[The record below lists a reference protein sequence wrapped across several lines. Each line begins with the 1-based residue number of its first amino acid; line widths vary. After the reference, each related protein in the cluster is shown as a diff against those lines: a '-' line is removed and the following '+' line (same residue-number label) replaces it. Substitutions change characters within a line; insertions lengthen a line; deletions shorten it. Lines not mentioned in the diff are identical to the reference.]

1 METSKILSSDKATVV
16 IQVNPQVTQH
26 IVSGDDGQ
34 ESRGAHRS
42 TALTGFSKAQPK
54 ALGTVQIMIG
64 VVVFSLGIIQTIIYN
79 YPSMSVVSGITYWG
93 SLIFISAGSLS
104 VAAQNKLHLCVVKAS
119 LIMNV
124 ISAITA
130 ATTIALMSIEMAI
143 KISDL
148 RRSYDDDYYYYN
160 LKEYDLGIV
169 GLMLVLSITQF
180 IISICVSA
188 FACKASYNSD
198 STVINVALNQGY

>member
-64 VVVFSLGIIQTIIYN
+64 VVVFSLGIIQTITYRHSRI
-79 YPSMSVVSGITYWG
+79 SVWSGITYWG

-130 ATTIALMSIEMAI
+130 ATAVALMSIEMAI
-143 KISDL
+143 KIYDL
-148 RRSYDDDYYYYN
+148 RWRYGSNSYYYY
-160 LKEYDLGIV
+160 LK
-169 GLMLVLSITQF
+169 
-180 IISICVSA
+180 
-188 FACKASYNSD
+188 SYND
-198 STVINVALNQGY
+198 